1 MEQVKDIMERVATKA
16 ARGMQY
22 EIAGRIAI
30 QAETITRLL
39 DNGQTIYL
47 QTLGTR
53 FIKMNLLRN
62 SLHSKAQTLY
72 ETIGMIYGIDTS
84 NVKY

>member
-1 MEQVKDIMERVATKA
+1 MEQVKDIMERVAIQA
-16 ARGMQY
+16 ARNMQL
-22 EIAGRIAI
+22 EIAERISN
-30 QAETITRLL
+30 QAGAITRLL

-72 ETIGMIYGIDTS
+72 ETAGMIYGIDTS
-84 NVKY
+84 KVKY